1 MRTGRKKSQLPIYGP
16 GLSNGDFA
24 QLGIRD
30 DIRFVKAGTRIGAF
44 SSKPKTRSRYLNRG
58 AIVEVSDTAITYATK
73 DITNRTEQEEGT
85 KPNRYGPLLP
95 YSLDSGLSGVVEMSV
110 TASVD
115 GTESATRKDVDRIL
129 LYNNAE
135 EHPRKWPFFWSYQ
148 NRKSNWLMESSAPVF
163 YEVSGESA
171 KAYEELNKVGREMGL
186 RGGCYIDHAERAIF
200 GMESN
205 KGNAGAGKLLDRN
218 VMSVGTQIAA
228 FFHLN
233 FMPLTFSFP
242 SGLIHFFPEE
252 IVYVNYDGACS
263 FIPYSEISYEVSG
276 TTHMGV
282 PVPSWCQS
290 VGYTWQ
296 YMNRD
301 GGPDRRYSYNPQI
314 FHYEVWEL
322 DFIFPGG
329 RIDTAFADAQLLT
342 QFTNRLDVLISLSK
356 NRKD

>member
-16 GLSNGDFA
+16 GLGNGDFA
-24 QLGIRD
+24 QVGLRD
-30 DIRFVKAGTRIGAF
+30 DIRFVKTGTKIGAF

-73 DITNRTEQEEGT
+73 DITNRTEQEEGS

-95 YSLDSGLSGVVEMSV
+95 YSMDSGLSGVVEMSV

-115 GTESATRKDVDRIL
+115 QTETATRGDVDRIL
-129 LYNNAE
+129 LHSSAVGA
-135 EHPRKWPFFWSYQ
+135 PQKWPFFWSYQ
-148 NRKSNWLMESSAPVF
+148 NRKSNWLMESTAPVF

-171 KAYEELNKVGREMGL
+171 KAYEEFNKVGREIGL

-205 KGNAGAGKLLDRN
+205 KGNAGAAKLLDRN
-218 VMSVGTQIAA
+218 VMNVDNSIAA

-322 DFIFPGG
+322 DFIFPDG
-329 RIDTAFADAQLLT
+329 RIDTAFADAQLLS